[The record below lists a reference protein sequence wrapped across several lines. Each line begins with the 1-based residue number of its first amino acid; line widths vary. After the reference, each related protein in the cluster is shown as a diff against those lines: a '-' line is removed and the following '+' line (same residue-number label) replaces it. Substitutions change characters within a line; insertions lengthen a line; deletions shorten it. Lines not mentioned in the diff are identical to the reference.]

1 MIERLGMRLK
11 YQGTDIDCKDYAFME
26 HIISLVLR
34 LSSQEIGGGVVTSM
48 VNIVQ
53 LVASET
59 GGAYQIAE

>member
-1 MIERLGMRLK
+1 MKELK
-11 YQGTDIDCKDYAFME
+11 STLKIMHSPCVE

-48 VNIVQ
+48 VNLVL